1 MLPIEI
7 QYAIVSLYE
16 YYGVLKDSLL
26 EALAYFQAVTAN
38 HQVIALHLIHQ
49 VCTMLIIT
57 FAIAIV

>member
-26 EALAYFQAVTAN
+26 EALAYFQAVTVN
-38 HQVIALHLIHQ
+38 HQVIELHLIHQ
-49 VCTMLIIT
+49 VCTMRILI
-57 FAIAIV
+57 FAVATV